1 MDRRNF
7 LKLSALCSLSL
18 AAPLVT
24 RKTAA
29 QSAGYGGPYWLLVHA
44 GGAWDPRFLFDP
56 IGGGDQ
62 NRLYTAEGSAGNIRF
77 ADYPVDLAQL
87 GLDTTLGYE
96 NILLS
101 PGDFAAKHGHR
112 VTIINGID
120 TSTNNH
126 EAGSRATWS
135 GRLLGE
141 YPAFGALVAA
151 AKAKDQPIPFISGGS
166 YDVTAGLVPL
176 ARTGSPDTLTKVA
189 YPHLINPNDTKP
201 DRYHT
206 DDTVARLRN
215 ARAERLARLRGRA
228 GLVRE
233 RNAIDQLD
241 HARLATGDLAR
252 IKLPAKLV
260 DIPGGQ
266 LDDLERME
274 RATQI
279 AFSAF
284 QSGVAAVATITL
296 GGFDTHGDHNRNQA
310 RQVTKLLA
318 GLDYLFT
325 EADAA
330 GLAGKLYVV
339 VGSDFGRGPTY
350 NSNNDNAGKDHW
362 PVTSMIV
369 AGPNIPGNRVVGA
382 TDGGL
387 QALPVDK
394 GTLTPANGGVTLTP
408 EIVHT
413 ALRAVA
419 GVADAE
425 SKFPLSA
432 PLLPIFG

>member
-7 LKLSALCSLSL
+7 LKASALCSLSL
-18 AAPLVT
+18 AAPTLAT
-24 RKTAA
+24 RSEA

-44 GGAWDPRFLFDP
+44 GGGWDPRFMFDP
-56 IGGGDQ
+56 VARGDQ
-62 NRLYTAEGSAGNIRF
+62 NRLYDGEGSVGNIRHANF
-77 ADYPVDLAQL
+77 PIDLAQL

-96 NILLS
+96 TILLS
-101 PGDFAAKHGHR
+101 PGDFLAKHGGR
-112 VTIINGID
+112 ITVINGVD

-126 EAGSRATWS
+126 EAGSRAIWS

-141 YPAFGALVAA
+141 YPAFGAIVAA
-151 AKAKDQPIPFISGGS
+151 AKARDMPIPFISGGS

-176 ARTGSPDTLTKVA
+176 ARTGSQDTLTKIA

-206 DDTVARLRN
+206 DDTVARLKN
-215 ARAERLARLRGRA
+215 ARAQRLARIRQRS

-233 RNAIDQLD
+233 QVAIDQLD
-241 HARLATGDLAR
+241 HARLATADLAR
-252 IKLPAKLV
+252 LKLPAKLME
-260 DIPGGQ
+260 IAGGQ
-266 LDDLERME
+266 LDDLERMN

-284 QSGVAAVATITL
+284 QSGVAAVATLTL

-310 RQVTKLLA
+310 RQVTKILA
-318 GLDYLFT
+318 GLDYIFT

-339 VGSDFGRGPTY
+339 VGSDFGRGPIY
-350 NSNNDNAGKDHW
+350 NSLNDNAGKDHW

-382 TDGGL
+382 TDGGQ
-387 QALPVDK
+387 QALAVDR
-394 GTLTPANGGVTLTP
+394 GSLTPASGGITITP

-413 ALRAVA
+413 ALRKVA
-419 GVADAE
+419 GVTDAE

-432 PLLPIFG
+432 PDLPIFG